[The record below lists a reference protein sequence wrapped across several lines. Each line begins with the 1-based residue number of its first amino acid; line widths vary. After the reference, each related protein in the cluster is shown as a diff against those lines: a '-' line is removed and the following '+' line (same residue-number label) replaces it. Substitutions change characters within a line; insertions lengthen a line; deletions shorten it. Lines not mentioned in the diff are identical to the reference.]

1 MLLGPDYRVC
11 FFWRKMQ
18 NNFDAHSTEYDEW
31 FFENDK
37 LFDAEYE
44 AVKSLLDADK
54 TYIEI
59 GVGTGIFAS
68 RLGIKE
74 GVDPSENMARFA
86 IGRGITVKKACADNL
101 PYADGEAEGLLMITV
116 DCFIEDILPS
126 FREAYR
132 VLKNGGSMVVAFI
145 DAATPLGKQ
154 YEEFK
159 ETSVY
164 YKGAH
169 FRSFERMKS
178 LLEEAGFEYVCSK
191 QTVFTLDN
199 VPQQIQN
206 GHGEGVFAVIKVK
219 KEI

>member
-1 MLLGPDYRVC
+1 M
-11 FFWRKMQ
+11 
-18 NNFDAHSTEYDEW
+18 
-31 FFENDK
+31 
-37 LFDAEYE
+37 
-44 AVKSLLDADK
+44 KSLLDADK

-86 IGRGITVKKACADNL
+86 IDRGITVKNACADNL
-101 PYADGEAEGLLMITV
+101 PYADGEVEGLLMITV

-169 FRSFERMKS
+169 FRSFDRMKS
-178 LLEEAGFEYVCSK
+178 LLEDAGFEYVCSK

-199 VPQQIQN
+199 VPQLIQN

>member
-1 MLLGPDYRVC
+1 
-11 FFWRKMQ
+11 MQ

-86 IGRGITVKKACADNL
+86 IDRGITFIQ
-101 PYADGEAEGLLMITV
+101 AE
-116 DCFIEDILPS
+116 F
-126 FREAYR
+126 
-132 VLKNGGSMVVAFI
+132 
-145 DAATPLGKQ
+145 
-154 YEEFK
+154 
-159 ETSVY
+159 
-164 YKGAH
+164 
-169 FRSFERMKS
+169 
-178 LLEEAGFEYVCSK
+178 
-191 QTVFTLDN
+191 
-199 VPQQIQN
+199 
-206 GHGEGVFAVIKVK
+206 
-219 KEI
+219 

>member
-1 MLLGPDYRVC
+1 
-11 FFWRKMQ
+11 MQ

-86 IGRGITVKKACADNL
+86 IDRGITVKKACADNL

-164 YKGAH
+164 YKG
-169 FRSFERMKS
+169 
-178 LLEEAGFEYVCSK
+178 EEAGFEYVCSK